1 MDVPTP
7 GTLVKRVTTD
17 NTLVKRVVTGRPIR
31 RVTSSGSSGATSIF
45 DLQGVSASG
54 ASNGDLL
61 VYNEANQRFEA
72 TDQLEEQNVNGGQ
85 Y

>member
-17 NTLVKRVVTGRPIR
+17 NTLVRRVVTGRPIR
-31 RVTSSGSSGATSIF
+31 RVTSSGGGATSIF
-45 DLQGVSASG
+45 DLQGVFATG

-61 VYNEANQRFEA
+61 VFNESNNRFEA